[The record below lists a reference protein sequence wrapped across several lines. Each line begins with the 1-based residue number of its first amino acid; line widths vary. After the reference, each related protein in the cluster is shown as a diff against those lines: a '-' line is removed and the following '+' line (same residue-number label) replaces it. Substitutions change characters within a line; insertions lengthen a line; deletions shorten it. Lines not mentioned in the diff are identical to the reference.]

1 MVLDIELNNYYFHRI
16 RIYTEEKAKLVAAV
30 WGTEFIQCL
39 AALVILHQEE
49 LKNRLNSSFPSYH
62 PGAIH
67 PFLHIALVQSYHT
80 RLL

>member
-39 AALVILHQEE
+39 AALVNLHQEE
-49 LKNRLNSSFPSYH
+49 LKNRLN
-62 PGAIH
+62 
-67 PFLHIALVQSYHT
+67 
-80 RLL
+80 